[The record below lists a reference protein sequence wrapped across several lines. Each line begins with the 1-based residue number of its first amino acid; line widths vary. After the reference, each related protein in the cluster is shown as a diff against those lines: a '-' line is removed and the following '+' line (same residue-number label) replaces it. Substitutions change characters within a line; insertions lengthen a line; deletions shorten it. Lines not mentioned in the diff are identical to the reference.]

1 MKGSPAPKDISRVNA
16 SPPLY
21 RCGLGSQ
28 SPMGHVWLLHL
39 KMALHGFLG
48 SVLEAVVILDITVH
62 LILCVYDF
70 PCFLHL
76 VRLFSVLERTV
87 S

>member
-1 MKGSPAPKDISRVNA
+1 
-16 SPPLY
+16 
-21 RCGLGSQ
+21 
-28 SPMGHVWLLHL
+28 MGHVWPFHL
-39 KMALHGFLG
+39 KMALHGSLG

-62 LILCVYDF
+62 LILGVYDF

-76 VRLFSVLERTV
+76 VRLFGVLECSV